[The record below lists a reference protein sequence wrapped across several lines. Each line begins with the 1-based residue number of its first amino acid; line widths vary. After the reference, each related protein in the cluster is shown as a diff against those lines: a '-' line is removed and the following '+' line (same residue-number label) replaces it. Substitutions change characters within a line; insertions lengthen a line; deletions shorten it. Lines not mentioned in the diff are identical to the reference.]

1 MAEAIDWA
9 LQPGSIAPEV
19 QAQLAEHLPGPDGV
33 SVTDMVWN
41 VTKVRR
47 LVFVCIAGLR
57 MWGVTRM
64 RFGPGYFVKCGAS
77 PGRGFSLLLS

>member
-1 MAEAIDWA
+1 MPCRSNRCSATHLSLPQGACVAEAIDWA
-9 LQPGSIAPEV
+9 LQPGNIAPEV

-47 LVFVCIAGLR
+47 LAFVCLSGLCV
-57 MWGVTRM
+57 WNG
-64 RFGPGYFVKCGAS
+64 
-77 PGRGFSLLLS
+77 

>member
-19 QAQLAEHLPGPDGV
+19 QTQLAEHLPGPDGV

-47 LVFVCIAGLR
+47 LAFVCLSGF
-57 MWGVTRM
+57 
-64 RFGPGYFVKCGAS
+64 RFVWI
-77 PGRGFSLLLS
+77 GRTA